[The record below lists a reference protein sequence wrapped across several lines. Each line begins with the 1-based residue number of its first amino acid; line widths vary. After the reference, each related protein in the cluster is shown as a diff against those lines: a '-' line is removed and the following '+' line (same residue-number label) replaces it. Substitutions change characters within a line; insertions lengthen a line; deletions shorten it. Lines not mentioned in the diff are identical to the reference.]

1 MNANLTVTH
10 TQEYLPEGQQDLLQ
24 SGNCQKCGT
33 GLKPGA
39 EFCHVC
45 GRWVFGSSFAQFV
58 NSARAAMALTR
69 LEVPVLVCLVVAA
82 IFVVISLFVGS
93 RMTPK
98 TIGEWQVIQFWRI
111 EWLLGA
117 IIALLFGVLLRRR
130 QQ

>member
-1 MNANLTVTH
+1 MNPNLTVTH

-45 GRWVFGSSFAQFV
+45 GQWVFGSSFARFV
-58 NSARAAMALTR
+58 NSARAVMAQTR

-98 TIGEWQVIQFWRI
+98 DNRRVASHSILAHRVAPGGYRRAPVWRP
-111 EWLLGA
+111 
-117 IIALLFGVLLRRR
+117 V
-130 QQ
+130 